1 MKYPL
6 FLLLRFSDVII
17 SFFSSDFLFSR
28 IFSFSIGYIY
38 PVLIDAFTL
47 FLNLQSTSFLFRTCT
62 LYFFIPFLQL
72 KLSEWNSMTIT
83 KSTTSL
89 MPAGEDLDVYAE
101 KLNSMNESN
110 IADDSF
116 TSITLK
122 ERTPVSVFR
131 TF

>member
-1 MKYPL
+1 
-6 FLLLRFSDVII
+6 
-17 SFFSSDFLFSR
+17 
-28 IFSFSIGYIY
+28 
-38 PVLIDAFTL
+38 
-47 FLNLQSTSFLFRTCT
+47 
-62 LYFFIPFLQL
+62 
-72 KLSEWNSMTIT
+72 
-83 KSTTSL
+83 